1 MKELELHDL
10 SIAITPELVR
20 ENILN
25 TLELFFPLFSAEPG
39 GTLDRQTNA
48 IVQGLVDADLI

>member
-1 MKELELHDL
+1 MKELELNDL
-10 SIAITPELVR
+10 SIAVNPELVR

-25 TLELFFPLFSAEPG
+25 TLELFFPLFSAEQG